1 MLNFII
7 HKTHLYL
14 TEWPSFNNLWE
25 IPVKVPRLETLNH
38 QVPQWTRF
46 PYGDVVW
53 GCPTCGWKND
63 PLTLKIL
70 TLDAIRI
77 CSKMDFYSLQIISI
91 VSVSMMAKTKVIRE
105 TFVRIIQFVL
115 TRLLLSFRIYYL
127 KFNPII
133 PGKNCRLN
141 AKIWKNMAQF
151 WRIPGNIGCL
161 CLNEISD
168 VSRTPTHFT
177 PPTHFTTLS
186 FEKYILAFKT
196 MRRR

>member
-77 CSKMDFYSLQIISI
+77 CSKLDFYSLQIISI

-127 KFNPII
+127 KFNPI
-133 PGKNCRLN
+133 PGKNCRLYT
-141 AKIWKNMAQF
+141 KIWKINSKEDPTRGNSR
-151 WRIPGNIGCL
+151 WWPRIGTILKNNIGYT
-161 CLNEISD
+161 
-168 VSRTPTHFT
+168 VSQWNIRCEP
-177 PPTHFTTLS
+177 
-186 FEKYILAFKT
+186 
-196 MRRR
+196 